1 MRMSTQFTVS
11 VQMLMLI
18 MAFGEQKAT
27 SEILS
32 ESTGANPV
40 MIRQLFGKLKDAG
53 ILHVSTGK
61 GATKLAREAED
72 ISLWDI
78 YMAVEKYSADELFAF
93 HPKISEGC
101 QVGQFFKD
109 ILSPHLDDAVQAMAA
124 QMQAVSLAQVVQEW
138 QVANP
143 QAAAQGAIALANV
156 EKILKRK

>member
-18 MAFGEQKAT
+18 MIFNEKKAT

-32 ESTGANPV
+32 ESTGSNPV

-53 ILHVSTGK
+53 ILNVSTGK
-61 GATKLAREAED
+61 GATELAKDPAQ

-78 YMAVEKYSADELFAF
+78 YMAVEKYNVDELFAF

-101 QVGQFFKD
+101 KIGCFFKS
-109 ILSPHLDDAVQAMAA
+109 ILSVHLDDAVQAMAIELSK
-124 QMQAVSLAQVVQEW
+124 VSLAQLAQEW
-138 QVANP
+138 QAVN
-143 QAAAQGAIALANV
+143 
-156 EKILKRK
+156 